1 MHTSEALQPLA
12 ISSNCRHLTLAD
24 GTPFFWLGDTA
35 WELFHRLNREE
46 ACHYLDTRARQG
58 FNVIQAVALAE
69 IDGLSEANAHGRLP
83 LLRKEGNHGYGDIE
97 PDLGGPYS
105 YWDHVDYIIRQA
117 ARRGLYIA
125 LLPTWGD
132 KINRLWHGGPEIFD
146 GRTGQRY
153 GQFIGARYAG
163 HRNII
168 WVLGGDRNLLTR
180 RHHEAIASMAA
191 GIRQAGARQ
200 LMSYHPKGGMS
211 SSEQLHAETW
221 LDFNMFQSGHSRR
234 NDPNYEYVREDW
246 KLSPAKPTLEAEPR
260 YEDHPVDFKAEN
272 GYFDAADVRQ
282 ALYWA
287 VFAGSAGVTYGHHS
301 VWRMVREASD
311 YFPLTWEQALER
323 PAANQ
328 VRWLRRLCESR
339 PLLERREA
347 PELLLSNGSGAN
359 VQIAARGERYA
370 FIYTPNGLGIEV
382 APGILPGER
391 LAAAWFNPRS
401 GESTAIGTISNRST
415 TPKLWPP
422 STGRGE
428 DWVLQLDSLD

>member
-1 MHTSEALQPLA
+1 MHSSDPLQPLA
-12 ISSNCRHLTLAD
+12 ISSSSRHLTRAD

-35 WELFHRLNREE
+35 WELFHRLSREE

-69 IDGLSEANAHGRLP
+69 MDGLTEPNAHGRLP
-83 LLRKEGNHGYGDIE
+83 LLRREGNHGYGDIE
-97 PDLGGPYS
+97 PDLTGPCS
-105 YWDHVDYIIRQA
+105 YWDHVDYIIDQA

-132 KINRLWHGGPEIFD
+132 KVNRLWGKGPEIFD
-146 GRTGQRY
+146 GGTGRRY

-163 HRNII
+163 YANVI
-168 WVLGGDRNLLTR
+168 WVLGGDRRLETR
-180 RHHEAIASMAA
+180 RQHEAIAGMAV

-200 LMSYHPKGGMS
+200 LMTYHPAGGSS
-211 SSEQLHAETW
+211 SSEQLHEESW

-234 NDPNYEYVREDW
+234 NDPNYEYVRKDCS
-246 KLSPAKPTLEAEPR
+246 LSPVKPTLEAEPR
-260 YEDHPVDFKAEN
+260 YEDHPVNFDAQN

-301 VWRMVREASD
+301 VWRMVREPSD
-311 YFPLTWEQALER
+311 YFPLTWERALER
-323 PAANQ
+323 PGASQ
-328 VRWLRRLCESR
+328 VQWLRRLCESR

-347 PELLLSNGSGAN
+347 PELLASNGTGAN

-370 FIYTPNGLGIEV
+370 FIYTPNGLGIDI
-382 APGILPGER
+382 APGILPGGCLE
-391 LAAAWFNPRS
+391 AAWFSPRS
-401 GESTAIGTISNRST
+401 GETTAIGTIENRSAA
-415 TPKLWPP
+415 PKLRPP
-422 STGRGE
+422 TTGRGE
-428 DWVLQLDSLD
+428 DWVLRLDSAD